1 MDVKDCKIIAEIG
14 CSHAGS
20 LSRAI
25 KLINLAAMS
34 GADIVKLQKR
44 NPHVSTPD
52 HLKHKPHPNPSFSYG
67 ATYLDHRI
75 NLELSLDDHKIIK
88 DTTSALN
95 ILYGCS
101 VWDMDS
107 AKEIIS
113 IKPDLLKIPSA
124 CNRNFDLINY
134 CIDNYGSFVHISL
147 GMTNISDREDIF
159 NKLYKNK
166 DKIIFYHCVSEYP
179 CPFERM
185 QMLGIKDIV
194 DADFRCGFSNH
205 GYGIALD
212 VAAYVMGVEFIER
225 HFIDDRTFRHT
236 DAAASLE
243 PEGLRKL
250 KRDIIAVRASM
261 TPRANMT
268 EEEEQ
273 QYLKLKGND
282 KQ

>member
-1 MDVKDCKIIAEIG
+1 
-14 CSHAGS
+14 
-20 LSRAI
+20 
-25 KLINLAAMS
+25 
-34 GADIVKLQKR
+34 
-44 NPHVSTPD
+44 
-52 HLKHKPHPNPSFSYG
+52 
-67 ATYLDHRI
+67 
-75 NLELSLDDHKIIK
+75 
-88 DTTSALN
+88 
-95 ILYGCS
+95 
-101 VWDMDS
+101 
-107 AKEIIS
+107 
-113 IKPDLLKIPSA
+113 
-124 CNRNFDLINY
+124 
-134 CIDNYGSFVHISL
+134 
-147 GMTNISDREDIF
+147 
-159 NKLYKNK
+159 
-166 DKIIFYHCVSEYP
+166 
-179 CPFERM
+179 M